1 MQIESTGSSLNSF
14 RVQGVNRG
22 RALRRHKR
30 RYARMLLRTA
40 AARRRVARSC
50 AASEPNAGR
59 WPYQRVG
66 RGPIAGSWSRFPAG
80 SLGSGTWRDL
90 LDGPP
95 IAVRI
100 AEIDEGAP
108 GLHVDVAD
116 LDPAPDEFGARGVY
130 VRDHQL
136 ETPDRPRPHVGDA
149 GADRD
154 RAGRSGRRQLDESK
168 PLSHRD
174 VDVGVEAGPLGIE
187 GLGAVDVGYGDGYQ
201 FKMKVHGP
209 IV

>member
-1 MQIESTGSSLNSF
+1 MSRCPRSWA
-14 RVQGVNRG
+14 
-22 RALRRHKR
+22 RAEDRSEPIRQWVSEDRRSG
-30 RYARMLLRTA
+30 
-40 AARRRVARSC
+40 AARSGAWAPKIRRQF
-50 AASEPNAGR
+50 GI
-59 WPYQRVG
+59 G
-66 RGPIAGSWSRFPAG
+66 H
-80 SLGSGTWRDL
+80 LGSGTRRDL
-90 LDGPP
+90 LDGPA
-95 IAVRI
+95 IAIRI

-108 GLHVDVAD
+108 RLHVDVAD
-116 LDPAPDEFGARGVY
+116 LDAAPDEFCARGVY

-168 PLSHRD
+168 PLSHGD

-201 FKMKVHGP
+201 FKTKVHGP